1 LICELNVQV
10 GAAVHPN
17 NGPYVAVDF
26 DVHWRQF
33 YGWLPPVVS
42 VRNGSILLKKS
53 DFQIT

>member
-42 VRNGSILLKKS
+42 VRNGSIFACRERLQS
-53 DFQIT
+53 T